1 MTSFSLAAAAER
13 FGGTILNPDVMFDA
27 ISIDSRSIN
36 AGDLFFAIQGPN
48 YDGHAF
54 IPDIEN
60 KICGAVVNEAD
71 CSSDLPQWVVE
82 DTRLALRQIAEMK
95 REKFQGKLIA
105 VTGSSGKTSVKETI
119 FSALN
124 HRFSVCKTKGNLNN
138 EIGVPLSVLANK
150 LDSDF
155 WVIEMGASKI
165 GDIKHLCEIA
175 KPDVAIINNIQRA
188 HIEGFGSIENIVM
201 AKSEIYSGLTSTGIA
216 IINLD
221 EKASD
226 YWMQL
231 NKEKQLSLI
240 HI

>member
-1 MTSFSLAAAAER
+1 M
-13 FGGTILNPDVMFDA
+13 G
-27 ISIDSRSIN
+27 
-36 AGDLFFAIQGPN
+36 
-48 YDGHAF
+48 
-54 IPDIEN
+54 
-60 KICGAVVNEAD
+60 
-71 CSSDLPQWVVE
+71 

-124 HRFSVCKTKGNLNN
+124 QRFSVCKTKGNLNN

-188 HIEGFGSIENIVM
+188 HIEGFGSIENIVI
-201 AKSEIYSGLTSTGIA
+201 AKSEIYLDLTSSGIA
-216 IINLD
+216 IINFCLLYTSPSPRD
-221 EKASD
+221 AS
-226 YWMQL
+226 
-231 NKEKQLSLI
+231 
-240 HI
+240 